1 MATPVQPIAGNTHIS
16 TSFGKLLE
24 PGLRKI
30 FFESYKEIPE
40 EYSKIYNM
48 LNSTKAKET
57 DWGMGA
63 LTDWTERTSELSEVS
78 YAKVSPGLERTYI
91 HKAFTRGFMIGR
103 ELYDDD
109 QYNQIE
115 KMPKALARAGR
126 AHVEKM
132 AMLPLIN
139 GFVTTI
145 GTAPIIPTAI
155 YDGKA
160 LFANNHALL
169 DSAKLGN
176 NLAIGPLT
184 SANLQLAIMKMR
196 NTLDEAGNQ
205 VAMAPTKL
213 IVPPALEYTARVILE
228 STAIPGSA
236 NNDINVVKGALE
248 LVVLDYLG
256 LSNGGSDTAW
266 FIQDGSNHE
275 LNFFWRS
282 KPEFKW
288 AEDFDTFVAKYRG
301 YMRFSMGVSDYRGLV
316 GSTGL

>member
-16 TSFGKLLE
+16 ASFGKLLE

-30 FFESYKEIPE
+30 FFESYSAIPDQ
-40 EYSKIYNM
+40 YPKIYNM
-48 LNSTKAKET
+48 LTSTKAQEHE
-57 DWGMGA
+57 WGMGA
-63 LTDWTERTSELSEVS
+63 LTDWAERTSELSEVS
-78 YAKVSPGLERTYI
+78 YAKVSPGLERIYT

-115 KMPKALARAGR
+115 KMPKALARAGK
-126 AHVEKM
+126 AHVEKL
-132 AMLPLIN
+132 AMKPLIN
-139 GFVTTI
+139 GFSSAV
-145 GTAPIIPTAI
+145 GGVGMSAI

-160 LFANNHALL
+160 LFAVDHPLV
-169 DSAKLGN
+169 DSVVLGN
-176 NLAIGPLT
+176 NLATGALT
-184 SANLQLAIMKMR
+184 SGNLQLAIQKMR
-196 NTLDEAGNQ
+196 KTVDEAGNLI
-205 VAMAPTKL
+205 VRVPNRL

-228 STAIPGSA
+228 SVAIPGSA

-256 LSNGGSDTAW
+256 VTNGGSDTAW
-266 FIQDGSNHE
+266 FLQDSSDHE
-275 LNFFWRS
+275 LNFFWRM

-288 AEDFDTFVAKYRG
+288 TEDFDTFVAKYRG
-301 YMRFSMGVSDYRGLV
+301 YMRFSYGVSDYRGLV